1 MRGIK
6 MAPVPIALGLMV
18 MPGIPVA
25 QGGATAGATGATT
38 GAIGGALIGGP
49 IGAVIGGAVGAAV
62 GGAAEADAST
72 RPPGAVL
79 VDQTPATG
87 TVIQRT
93 CVRDAAGRETCH
105 QVAR

>member
-6 MAPVPIALGLMV
+6 MALVPIALGLMV
-18 MPGIPVA
+18 MPGIAVA
-25 QGGATAGATGATT
+25 QGGATAGAAT

-79 VDQTPATG
+79 VEQTPATG

>member
-1 MRGIK
+1 MGGIK
-6 MAPVPIALGLMV
+6 VALASLVLGFT
-18 MPGIPVA
+18 MPGLAVA
-25 QGGATAGATGATT
+25 QGGATAGAAT

-72 RPPGAVL
+72 PQGAAV
-79 VDQTPATG
+79 VQQPPATG

>member
-6 MAPVPIALGLMV
+6 IALVPMALGFML
-18 MPGIPVA
+18 MPGIAFA
-25 QGGATAGATGATT
+25 QSGATAGAAT

-62 GGAAEADAST
+62 GGAAEADANT
-72 RPPGAVL
+72 TPGAVM
-79 VDQTPATG
+79 VEQPPATG

-93 CVRDAAGRETCH
+93 CVRDAAGRRTCH
-105 QVAR
+105 QVTR